1 MRNDE
6 VARVF
11 ARIADLLELKGES
24 GSRFRS
30 YQRTARSIEHWAV
43 SIGQFPREGGLKNI
57 PGVGEAIAKKTEEL
71 ANTER
76 LPYYKRR
83 AAELPPG
90 IKHLLTVPGIGRKTA
105 LPVAHDLQVSI
116 TEDLEVAAEDGRL
129 ASLPQFG
136 DKATENLLRSLRF
149 GVGVAR
155 RARCT
160 RNDILNTAPWPR
172 FQEIVQCKRKLAL
185 APATG

>member
-24 GSRFRS
+24 GFRVRS
-30 YQRTARSIEHWAV
+30 YQRAARSIEHWAV
-43 SIGQFPREGGLKNI
+43 SIEQFPREGGLKNI
-57 PGVGEAIAKKTEEL
+57 PGVGEAIAKKAEEL

-76 LPYYKRR
+76 LPYYNRL

-90 IKHLLTVPGIGRKTA
+90 INILLTVPGIGPKTA
-105 LPVAHDLQVSI
+105 LAVAHDLQVSI
-116 TEDLEVAAEDGRL
+116 NEDLEVAAEDGGL

-155 RARCT
+155 RAWCT
-160 RNDILNTAPWPR
+160 RNDIPNTAPWPR
-172 FQEIVQCKRKLAL
+172 FQEIVQCNRKLAL
-185 APATG
+185 ASATG